1 MGSPVNTD
9 AGRATIAKGS
19 LLKTALVINSGS
31 SSLKFGVYRQADM
44 GTVLHGAADFS
55 LQTGSGESGFWV
67 TQSDG
72 GHKQFHQVSTE
83 DHEAL
88 AGSIANLLA
97 SQQIKPDVI
106 AHRVVH
112 GGPHVRDHCLIRP
125 QILQHLS
132 AADIYAPL
140 HNDAALAVIAAM
152 QTLFPG
158 VQQVACLDTAFHAGM
173 PEVARVFPLMQ
184 ELRLEGI
191 ERYGFHGISC
201 ESIVH
206 ALGDELPE
214 RLVIAHLGSGAS
226 ITAVQSGRSIDTSM
240 GLTPASGVPMSTRSG
255 DLDPGVLLYLLRE
268 KKYDAARLERV
279 LNKRSGLLGISRLS
293 GDMRKLREAAAQD
306 ADAALAIDI
315 FCYAI
320 RKQIA
325 AMAAAL
331 GGIDMLVFA
340 GGIGEHDA
348 QTRAQISE
356 GLAWL
361 GLDTDLTRHSS
372 RIKIVPSREE
382 EQMARHAFRL
392 TAA

>member
-1 MGSPVNTD
+1 MGSLVGQ
-9 AGRATIAKGS
+9 AQYFEKG
-19 LLKTALVINSGS
+19 LDLKTALVINSGS
-31 SSLKFGVYRQADM
+31 SSLKFGVYRDQGIA
-44 GTVLHGAADFS
+44 TVLHGATDFAAQADP
-55 LQTGSGESGFWV
+55 GKPGFWV
-67 TQSDG
+67 TLGDSA
-72 GHKQFHQVSTE
+72 HKQFHEASGE

-88 AGSIANLLA
+88 ARGIGGLLA
-97 SQQIKPDVI
+97 SQRVKPDVI

-112 GGPHVRDHCLIRP
+112 GGPHVRSHCLIRP
-125 QILQHLS
+125 DILQHLS

-140 HNDAALAVIAAM
+140 HNDAALAVIAVM
-152 QTLFPG
+152 QVMFPG

-206 ALGDELPE
+206 TLADELPA

-226 ITAVQSGRSIDTSM
+226 ITAVKQGRSIDTSM
-240 GLTPASGVPMSTRSG
+240 GLTPVSGIPMSTRSG

-268 KKYDAARLERV
+268 KKYDAVRLEQV
-279 LNKRSGLLGISRLS
+279 LNKRAGLLGISRLS
-293 GDMRKLREAAAQD
+293 GDMRKLRQAAAQD
-306 ADAALAIDI
+306 ADAALAVDI
-315 FCYAI
+315 FCYAV

-348 QTRAQISE
+348 LTRAQICE
-356 GLAWL
+356 GLTWL
-361 GLDTDLTRHSS
+361 GLGLDLTQRGS
-372 RIKIVPSREE
+372 RVKVVPSREE
-382 EQMARHAFRL
+382 EQMACHAFRL
-392 TAA
+392 TEA